1 MARILKKQ
9 RDATEISTSKMELVD
24 PSNFGISGKFV
35 LLVQDID
42 GNSTKSFYL
51 VRKYFLDF
59 SEFLLFIGCLLSF
72 NCINSFKN
80 FRKWTF
86 IFFINSILAYYSD
99 DVTEVLVLY
108 TIKPVLYISKFIENK
123 QKVLANS

>member
-1 MARILKKQ
+1 MQFRMARILKKQ

-59 SEFLLFIGCLLSF
+59 SEFL
-72 NCINSFKN
+72 
-80 FRKWTF
+80 
-86 IFFINSILAYYSD
+86 
-99 DVTEVLVLY
+99 
-108 TIKPVLYISKFIENK
+108 
-123 QKVLANS
+123 